1 LVQHWDDGH
10 IIHDIAI
17 IGIGGPFAV
26 RGDSGGCVFVE
37 ENGIYYAAGILTTA
51 TRRGFIALASPLDII
66 LDCAQ
71 SYEWASV

>member
-37 ENGIYYAAGILTTA
+37 ENGIYYAAGILMAA
-51 TRRGFIALASPLDII
+51 TRLGVIALASPLDII